1 MIRARRIRPNRHGGF
16 DLRLPPAERQLLR
29 SLTGQLEPILA
40 LGSDD
45 LRRLYPP
52 AYSDDPTRQAEYDQ
66 LMRADLIEHHRHAL
80 SVLAATAGSK
90 QITEDELAVW
100 LKAINS
106 LRLVLGTRLG
116 VTEDTVL
123 TGPGDP
129 RTPSLSVYHYLS
141 FLQEQGTEALSAS
154 LS

>member
-1 MIRARRIRPNRHGGF
+1 MNQARRIRPNRHGGF
-16 DLRLPPAERQLLR
+16 DLKLPPVERQLLQ
-29 SLTGQLEPILA
+29 SLPGQLEPILA

-52 AYSDDPTRQAEYDQ
+52 AYSDDPKRQAEYDQ

-90 QITEDELAVW
+90 QITEDELSIW
-100 LKAINS
+100 LKAINT

-116 VTEDTVL
+116 VTEDMALV
-123 TGPGDP
+123 GPGDP
-129 RTPSLSVYHYLS
+129 RAPGLSVYHYLS
-141 FLQEQGTEALSAS
+141 FLQEQGTEALSTS